1 VDSKKLKISDVQ
13 RLASLGMND
22 AAPFS
27 LEDVFAKTELAMR
40 ELKRADSSLPQRLK
54 TVLML
59 IDGRTPYGS
68 FARSLRA
75 YGPVDELFMLLR
87 DTGYIMHTGRTEFF
101 SSTVSGEPPG
111 VAMAIAKA
119 RQQPTPLPT
128 SAGSSLLSKR
138 QSVAEILGDP
148 AHWELPVI
156 PQSAPADL
164 PAAQPAPRAAPA
176 KIRATVIAV
185 APVAPTT
192 VMPPVQALSP
202 VPKVS
207 TGRVVIAPPT
217 APALPTAPTAQRAP
231 KAPSASTAS
240 LEPFVTQAQSPVS
253 RALPKVAAVDTPKS
267 VMPSLAA
274 QSRALKLSA
283 DLLCDAVSEHA
294 GFEGMELLLALE
306 RCVLIADLKAL
317 LPQAKALLEPAM
329 GPAPLQS
336 LMRRI
341 DATLAL

>member
-101 SSTVSGEPPG
+101 SSTTTVEAPG
-111 VAMAIAKA
+111 VAMAAAKLRTQSASLIATSS
-119 RQQPTPLPT
+119 TPQ
-128 SAGSSLLSKR
+128 SQNVAAGIPPINR

-148 AHWELPVI
+148 ALWELPVI
-156 PQSAPADL
+156 TQDPKSAA
-164 PAAQPAPRAAPA
+164 R
-176 KIRATVIAV
+176 V
-185 APVAPTT
+185 APVPLSA
-192 VMPPVQALSP
+192 PPVQALSAAP
-202 VPKVS
+202 VS
-207 TGRVVIAPPT
+207 RVVHP
-217 APALPTAPTAQRAP
+217 APAPLSAPITPRERPLESAVSPAP
-231 KAPSASTAS
+231 KAILRPSLRAAAQEPASW
-240 LEPFVTQAQSPVS
+240 LG
-253 RALPKVAAVDTPKS
+253 
-267 VMPSLAA
+267 PSLAA
-274 QSRALKLSA
+274 QSRALKLSS

-336 LMRRI
+336 LMQRI
-341 DATLAL
+341 DAALAL